1 MATKQ
6 TATASI
12 KLWDFTLTM
21 SGGII
26 GVWSE
31 WTYTLTYGSGQSK
44 TYHDEHGYYTTDEL
58 SEALWVEAVRIVE
71 KYGRNIS
78 VEVADVEVCPDCDER
93 ITDDNPLVDETR
105 YSTQFGSCIGCCDP
119 TP

>member
-6 TATASI
+6 TATASV
-12 KLWDFTLTM
+12 KVWDFTLTM

-31 WTYTLTYGSGQSK
+31 WTYTLVELSGHSRTY
-44 TYHDEHGYYTTDEL
+44 TDEMAIYDQDDL
-58 SEALWVEAVRIVE
+58 ENGLWQEAMRIVE
-71 KYGRNIS
+71 KYGRGIS
-78 VEVADVEVCPDCDER
+78 VELADVEVCPDCDER
-93 ITDDNPLVDETR
+93 ITEDNPLIDETQ
-105 YSTQFGSCIGCCDP
+105 YSTQFGSCVGCCDP